1 MAIFGSQK
9 KCPLRNK
16 NTKYFVSTYIDRKM
30 YQIEILGEQ
39 QIVCVTHQEQ
49 SQRYGLKIY
58 TMRLMT
64 SFH

>member
-16 NTKYFVSTYIDRKM
+16 NTKYLASTYIDMKI

-39 QIVCVTHQEQ
+39 
-49 SQRYGLKIY
+49 
-58 TMRLMT
+58 
-64 SFH
+64 